1 MINLDNPL
9 DFYTKE
15 TCPMIVSYKLSL
27 PSPPS
32 PLSTIK
38 IKTNENILRET
49 HSFHANIPI
58 ENELIKIFGK
68 DRISLLDKEIKN
80 LLEINL
86 FNADFREMI
95 KFCLVRIAVKIRWG
109 TDGKGS
115 L

>member
-1 MINLDNPL
+1 M
-9 DFYTKE
+9 
-15 TCPMIVSYKLSL
+15 
-27 PSPPS
+27 
-32 PLSTIK
+32 
-38 IKTNENILRET
+38 
-49 HSFHANIPI
+49 
-58 ENELIKIFGK
+58 KIFGK

-80 LLEINL
+80 SLEINL